1 MAAAEMVNQAP
12 TDPTAR
18 VDGIGRVVFAGSLG
32 TVIEWYDFLI
42 YGTAAALCLNK
53 LFFPSISPLNGTLAA
68 LASYA
73 VGFVARPF
81 GAALFGHFGDRMGR
95 KSMLM
100 MTMLIMGVGT
110 FLIGLLPSYA
120 EIGVWAPISL
130 VVLRI
135 VQGIGLGG
143 EWGGASVMVLEH
155 APLARRGFYG
165 SLVQVGFP
173 MGIVLSQAAFAL
185 ALHLSGEGF
194 LVWGWRLPF
203 LMSIV
208 LVGFGILMRSRI
220 SESPIFAAAKA
231 RDALLSNPLLHMLT
245 HHPRPFLVAV
255 GLKLSE
261 VSWVYLLTVFVV
273 VYATSSLAM
282 PRTTVL
288 NAITIA
294 ALIELIT
301 IPLFGLACDAIGRRP
316 LYFAG
321 ALFTIV
327 AAFPL
332 FWLLDMRDPVTLTLT
347 IVMALS
353 LGHGLMFAPESSY
366 FPELF
371 GTNVRYSGATLGFQ
385 VSAALGGGFAPII
398 ATAIVG
404 MLGGT
409 IGVSIM
415 LVMLGIITLAAAIF
429 AHETRGQPLKP

>member
-1 MAAAEMVNQAP
+1 MAAAELVDDASEGSGP
-12 TDPTAR
+12 AA
-18 VDGIGRVVFAGSLG
+18 DGIGRVVFAGSLG

-81 GAALFGHFGDRMGR
+81 GAALFGHFGDRIGR

-100 MTMLIMGVGT
+100 MTLLIMGVGT
-110 FLIGLLPSYA
+110 FLIGLLPSYQQ
-120 EIGVWAPISL
+120 IGVWAPISL
-130 VVLRI
+130 VILRI
-135 VQGIGLGG
+135 IQGIGLGG

-155 APLARRGFYG
+155 APPSRRGFYG

-173 MGIVLSQAAFAL
+173 MGIVLSQAAFAF
-185 ALHLSGEGF
+185 AIYLSGDSF
-194 LVWGWRLPF
+194 LSWGWRVPF
-203 LMSIV
+203 LLSIV
-208 LVGFGILMRSRI
+208 LVGFGIFMRSRI
-220 SESPIFAAAKA
+220 GESPVFTAARA
-231 RDALLSNPLLHMLT
+231 RDALLSSPVLSVLI
-245 HHPRPFLVAV
+245 HHPRAFLVAV

-273 VYATSSLAM
+273 VYATTSLGM

-301 IPLFGLACDAIGRRP
+301 IPLFGLACDVIGRRP

-321 ALFTIV
+321 ALFTV
-327 AAFPL
+327 AAAFPL

-347 IVMALS
+347 IVVALS

-415 LVMLGIITLAAAIF
+415 LVMLGIITLAATLF
-429 AHETRGQPLKP
+429 AHETRGQPLKA